1 MARINISRRSLLAL
15 GGAATASALGARG
28 ALAAERQSVVIVG
41 AGLAG
46 LGAALTLRDAGVDVT
61 VLEGSS
67 RIGGRV
73 WTRHDLEGRPE
84 LGASQIGRSY
94 SRVIAL
100 CQRFGLTLV
109 PERRDIFPSAMNYRG
124 QWINPREWAASPL
137 NEMQGEERA
146 LAPNLVHAL
155 LLDKYNRLKTLED
168 WLDPAFA
175 DLDVSVVELLRRHG
189 HSPQAI
195 DFATRSGGSSG
206 PYATSAL
213 ALMQETTRNRFDI
226 AFGRP
231 EGAGAERGA
240 YGFVNQRDQLV
251 NGLALI
257 SNIEGGTQRL
267 TDAMAAALGDQVRTG
282 KIVYEIDMSG
292 AKALV
297 RCMDGTSYAADRVIY
312 AGPFNTL
319 RRVQVRPFFEGAQA
333 QAISELGVGQTTRA
347 FLMVREPYW
356 EQDGLSPSFFT
367 DGPLQQLWIINDGSN
382 SRVRRAMAVMT
393 GGNALRIDMMDA
405 ETFGRFVVSE
415 IERLRPAA
423 KGKVD
428 FITGMAWGK
437 VPLIGACR
445 HLYAPGQV
453 TRFAKPMVA
462 PWKALHLAG
471 EHTRRLDFGMEAALE
486 SGERAAM
493 EVLDALG

>member
-1 MARINISRRSLLAL
+1 M
-15 GGAATASALGARG
+15 
-28 ALAAERQSVVIVG
+28 
-41 AGLAG
+41 
-46 LGAALTLRDAGVDVT
+46 
-61 VLEGSS
+61 
-67 RIGGRV
+67 
-73 WTRHDLEGRPE
+73 
-84 LGASQIGRSY
+84 GASQIGRSY
-94 SRVIAL
+94 SRIIAL
-100 CQRFGLTLV
+100 CQRFGLPLI
-109 PERRDIFPSAMNYRG
+109 PERRDIFPSAMHYRG
-124 QWINPREWAASPL
+124 QWIDPRAWAASPL

-146 LAPNLVHAL
+146 IAPNLVHAL
-155 LLDKYNRLKTLED
+155 LLDRYNRLKTLED

-189 HSPQAI
+189 HSTQAI

-213 ALMQETTRNRFDI
+213 ALMQEATRNRFDV

-231 EGAGAERGA
+231 AGASAERGA

-251 NGLALI
+251 NGLAMI

-267 TDAMAAALGDQVRTG
+267 TDAMAAALGDRVRTG
-282 KIVYEIDMSG
+282 KIVYEIDMTG
-292 AKALV
+292 PKALV
-297 RCMDGTSYAADRVIY
+297 RCMDGSSFQADRVIY

-333 QAISELGVGQTTRA
+333 QAITELGVGQTTRA

-393 GGNALRIDMMDA
+393 GGNALRIDMMDQDA
-405 ETFGRFVVSE
+405 FGRFVISE

-428 FITGMAWGK
+428 FIAGMAWEK

-453 TRFAKPMVA
+453 SRFAKPMIE
-462 PWKALHLAG
+462 PWKALHVAG

-493 EVLDALG
+493 EVLDALA